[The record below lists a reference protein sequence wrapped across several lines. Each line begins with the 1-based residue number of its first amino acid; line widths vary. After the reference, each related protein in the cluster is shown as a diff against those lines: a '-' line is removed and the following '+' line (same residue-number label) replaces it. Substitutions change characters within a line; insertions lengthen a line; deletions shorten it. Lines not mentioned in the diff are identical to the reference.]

1 MWESIPRRLVK
12 STLPSSSSNG
22 GGVSHTDFMGFFLA
36 VFQQRRGLLYVTIQT
51 VRTEMKKGGGKS
63 SAEKTN
69 QLAQLTEA
77 VKRTE
82 TILRQAGVAFDDVKS
97 I

>member
-1 MWESIPRRLVK
+1 
-12 STLPSSSSNG
+12 
-22 GGVSHTDFMGFFLA
+22 MGFFLA